1 MKYTRFMV
9 RRCANNM
16 YALHAQ
22 NNDTL
27 NWDCVSGYFDN
38 LVRANDFAKFV
49 AQEVSKE
56 NKCYTI
62 AYGLGGYSIGR
73 YLNGEVYNK

>member
-9 RRCANNM
+9 RRCTNNM
-16 YALHAQ
+16 YALYAQ
-22 NNDTL
+22 NEDTL
-27 NWDCVSGYFDN
+27 NWDCVSADFDLLFN
-38 LVRANDFAKFV
+38 ANDFVKFV

-62 AYGLGGYSIGR
+62 AYGLGGYRIES